1 MEKWSSLRTVKQKCL
16 DQWNQGK
23 IISLLLESDNL
34 FAPEIFTPDSPYKV
48 KIAGPKAAD
57 IRKDFEKSMSFT
69 QKWMIQNE
77 VKVEFTVVSTKLMGH
92 QKVPVNAVFCDIY
105 DFIDFIGMRHEF
117 DLIKAELTNMPQ
129 CLIDFIRRRP
139 QSYLKY
145 RSDFFRIQMIVSYL
159 LNHPMPKIYL
169 RELPIPSVDTKF
181 LENHKGI
188 IGEVLDFVL
197 PPDFVNKEESR
208 SAGFAKRYGFKDK
221 PERIRFR
228 ILDPMIRFPL
238 INNDCP
244 DITLDS
250 QSFAN
255 LDLDCKNVIV
265 CENEVSFLAL
275 PNLPSCIGIFGS
287 GYGFSPL
294 KKADWLKK
302 RKIVYWGDL
311 DTHGFAILSEFRK
324 AMAPCAVDSFF
335 MDFNTLIKHK
345 SFCVEEPKARND
357 ELIMLTDEESL
368 AYRALVDNK
377 IGLELNLNHV
387 RLEQELIPWNEVERE
402 LKKKISD

>member
-16 DQWNQGK
+16 DLWNQGK
-23 IISLLLESDNL
+23 IISLLLDSDNL
-34 FAPEIFTPDSPYKV
+34 FSPAIFTPDSPYKV

-57 IRKDFEKSMSFT
+57 IRSNFKESMTFA
-69 QKWMIQNE
+69 QKWLIQND
-77 VKVEFTVVSTKLMGH
+77 VKVEFSVVSTKTMGQ
-92 QKVPVNAVFCDIY
+92 QKIPVNAVFYDIY
-105 DFIDFIGMRHEF
+105 SFIDFIGMRHEF
-117 DLIKAELTNMPQ
+117 DSIKAELTHMPQ
-129 CLIDFIRRRP
+129 CLVEFIRRRP
-139 QSYLKY
+139 KSYLQH

-159 LNHPMPKIYL
+159 LNHPIPQIYL

-197 PPDFVNKEESR
+197 PPDFVNKDENR

-221 PERIRFR
+221 PERVRFR
-228 ILDPMIRFPL
+228 ILDPMLRFPL

-287 GYGFSPL
+287 GYGFSSL

-311 DTHGFAILSEFRK
+311 DTHGFAILSEFRQ
-324 AMAPCAVDSFF
+324 AMSPCAVDSIF

-345 SFCVEEPKARND
+345 SFCVEEPKPRND
-357 ELIMLTDEESL
+357 ELMMLTNEESL
-368 AYRALVDNK
+368 AYRALVENK

-387 RLEQELIPWNEVERE
+387 RLEQELIPWNEVEME
-402 LKKKISD
+402 LKKIISD